1 MEDILLNEIMPVVAL
16 RGLVVFPGDT
26 LHFEVGRKKSI
37 RALDK
42 AMRGKRLVFLVA
54 QKEVGIEEPS
64 LEDLYKVGV
73 VASIKQTVKMPNS
86 DHVRVTVEGL
96 YRGEIDELVSER
108 MFLSATIKKRKEP
121 KIREEEKD
129 YLQALVR
136 KVKDEFEVYANIAPR
151 IAPDLMLKVID
162 EKDPSRLADYIAGNI
177 MLEYE
182 QRYYILSCLNVVER
196 LIKVCVM
203 LERESQLL
211 ALEEK
216 IQNKVS
222 EQINQNQ
229 KEFYLRE
236 QLKAISQELN
246 DDVGSEDELREY
258 RDKILSLKLDKK
270 FEDKLLRECT
280 RLERMSLSSPEA
292 NVSRTYLDTVLNLPW
307 NVYTE
312 DRLDLS
318 YARKVLDDEHYGMEK
333 VKKRI
338 IEALAVRK
346 LNPDITGQIICL
358 VGPPG
363 VGKTSIAS
371 SIAKAMGRKYVRI
384 SLGGVRDEAEIRG
397 HRKTYIGAM
406 PGRIISAI
414 NMAKSSN
421 PLMLLDEIDKVGT
434 DHKGDPASALLEA
447 LDSEQNNAFCDHY
460 VEIPFDLSKVLF
472 ITTANDVSTIPA
484 PLLDRMEVIELS
496 SYTAE
501 EKFNIAKKHLAP
513 KQRKKHG
520 LNGNMLRISD
530 TALKEII
537 SSYTKEAGVRK
548 LERQISSLCRK
559 AAMYFDENQKCL
571 FVKGKNLEE
580 ILGSKKYKQNNN
592 NLKDEIG
599 VVNGL
604 AWTAVGGEMLQV
616 EVAIMDGTGKLEL
629 TGSLGD
635 VMKESAK
642 AALSYIRSHADE
654 YNIEKEFYKTKD
666 IHIHVPEG
674 AVPKDGPSAGVTM
687 ATALVSALTKRKVD
701 RFVAMTGE
709 ISLTGKVMTIGG
721 LREKSMAAYINSIKR
736 VLIPEGNVADLD
748 EVADCVKENVEFIAV
763 DSLGEVFKY
772 ALVKQEDESIIKNEM
787 VELTGKKVEKNI
799 SSAMT
804 Q

>member
-1 MEDILLNEIMPVVAL
+1 MEDILLNETMPVVAL

-37 RALDK
+37 RALER

-54 QKEVGIEEPS
+54 QKEVGIEEPT

-86 DHVRVTVEGL
+86 DHIRVTVDGL
-96 YRGEIDELVSER
+96 YRGEISELLSER
-108 MFLSATIKKRKEP
+108 LFLNATIRKRREP
-121 KIREEEKD
+121 KIKDEEKD
-129 YLQALVR
+129 YLHALVR
-136 KVKDEFEVYANIAPR
+136 KVKDQFEIYANIAPR
-151 IAPDLMLKVID
+151 IAPDLILKVID
-162 EKDPSRLADYIAGNI
+162 EKDPSHLADYIAGNI

-196 LIKVCVM
+196 LLRLCVM

-216 IQNKVS
+216 IQNKVA

-236 QLKAISQELN
+236 QLRAISHELN
-246 DDVGSEDELREY
+246 EDVNPEEELAGY
-258 RDKILSLKLDKK
+258 KNKILSLKLDKK
-270 FEDKLLRECT
+270 FEDKLLRECA
-280 RLERMSLSSPEA
+280 RLEKMSQSSPEA

-307 NVYTE
+307 NVYTP
-312 DRLDLS
+312 DNLDLDN
-318 YARKVLDDEHYGMEK
+318 ARKVLDEDHYGMEK

-338 IEALAVRK
+338 IESLAVRK
-346 LNPDITGQIICL
+346 LNPEITGQIICL

-363 VGKTSIAS
+363 VGKTSIVS

-384 SLGGVRDEAEIRG
+384 SLGGIHDEAEIRG

-406 PGRIISAI
+406 PGRIISAV

-421 PLMLLDEIDKVGT
+421 PLMLLDEIDKLGT
-434 DHKGDPASALLEA
+434 DYKGDPASALLEA
-447 LDSEQNNAFCDHY
+447 LDAEQNNAFCDHY

-496 SYTAE
+496 SYTSE
-501 EKFNIAKKHLAP
+501 EKFNIAKKHLVP

-530 TALKEII
+530 SALKDII
-537 SSYTKEAGVRK
+537 TYYTKEAGVRK

-559 AAMYFDENQKCL
+559 AAIYFDQNQKCF
-571 FVKGKNLEE
+571 FVKSKNLEE
-580 ILGSKKYKQNNN
+580 ILGPRKYKQNNN

-616 EVAIMDGTGKLEL
+616 EVVIMDGTGKLEL

-654 YNIEKEFYKTKD
+654 YNIEKDFYKTKD

-687 ATALVSALTKRKVD
+687 ATALISAFTKRKVD

-721 LREKSMAAYINSIKR
+721 LREKSMAAYLNSIKR
-736 VLIPEGNVADLD
+736 VLIPEGNVADLE
-748 EVADCVKENVEFIAV
+748 EVADCVKEEIEFISV
-763 DSLGEVFKY
+763 DCLEEVFRY
-772 ALVKQEDESIIKNEM
+772 ALIKQEDEKIIKTEM
-787 VELTGKKVEKNI
+787 IDIVAEKAEGNV
-799 SSAMT
+799 SSAVA

>member
-1 MEDILLNEIMPVVAL
+1 
-16 RGLVVFPGDT
+16 
-26 LHFEVGRKKSI
+26 
-37 RALDK
+37 
-42 AMRGKRLVFLVA
+42 
-54 QKEVGIEEPS
+54 
-64 LEDLYKVGV
+64 
-73 VASIKQTVKMPNS
+73 
-86 DHVRVTVEGL
+86 
-96 YRGEIDELVSER
+96 
-108 MFLSATIKKRKEP
+108 
-121 KIREEEKD
+121 
-129 YLQALVR
+129 
-136 KVKDEFEVYANIAPR
+136 
-151 IAPDLMLKVID
+151 
-162 EKDPSRLADYIAGNI
+162 
-177 MLEYE
+177 
-182 QRYYILSCLNVVER
+182 
-196 LIKVCVM
+196 
-203 LERESQLL
+203 
-211 ALEEK
+211 
-216 IQNKVS
+216 
-222 EQINQNQ
+222 
-229 KEFYLRE
+229 
-236 QLKAISQELN
+236 
-246 DDVGSEDELREY
+246 
-258 RDKILSLKLDKK
+258 
-270 FEDKLLRECT
+270 
-280 RLERMSLSSPEA
+280 
-292 NVSRTYLDTVLNLPW
+292 
-307 NVYTE
+307 
-312 DRLDLS
+312 
-318 YARKVLDDEHYGMEK
+318 
-333 VKKRI
+333 
-338 IEALAVRK
+338 
-346 LNPDITGQIICL
+346 
-358 VGPPG
+358 
-363 VGKTSIAS
+363 
-371 SIAKAMGRKYVRI
+371 
-384 SLGGVRDEAEIRG
+384 
-397 HRKTYIGAM
+397 M

-530 TALKEII
+530 MALKEII

-580 ILGSKKYKQNNN
+580 ILGPKKYKQNNN

>member
-1 MEDILLNEIMPVVAL
+1 MEDILLNETMPVVAL

-37 RALDK
+37 RALER

-54 QKEVGIEEPS
+54 QKEVGIEEPT

-86 DHVRVTVEGL
+86 DHIRVTVDGL
-96 YRGEIDELVSER
+96 YRGEISELLSER
-108 MFLSATIKKRKEP
+108 LFLNATIRKRREP
-121 KIREEEKD
+121 KIKDEEKD
-129 YLQALVR
+129 YLHALVR
-136 KVKDEFEVYANIAPR
+136 KVKDQFEIYANIAPR
-151 IAPDLMLKVID
+151 IAPDLILKVID
-162 EKDPSRLADYIAGNI
+162 EKDPSHLADYIAGNI

-196 LIKVCVM
+196 LLRLCVM

-216 IQNKVS
+216 IQNKVA

-236 QLKAISQELN
+236 QLRAISHELN
-246 DDVGSEDELREY
+246 EDVNPEEELAGY
-258 RDKILSLKLDKK
+258 KNKILSLKLDKK
-270 FEDKLLRECT
+270 FEDKLLRECA
-280 RLERMSLSSPEA
+280 RLEKMSQSSPEA

-307 NVYTE
+307 NVYTP
-312 DRLDLS
+312 DNLDLDN
-318 YARKVLDDEHYGMEK
+318 ARKVLDEDHYGMEK

-338 IEALAVRK
+338 IESLAVRK
-346 LNPDITGQIICL
+346 LNPEITGQIICL

-363 VGKTSIAS
+363 VGKTSIVS

-384 SLGGVRDEAEIRG
+384 SLGGIHDEAEIRG

-406 PGRIISAI
+406 PGRIISAV

-421 PLMLLDEIDKVGT
+421 PLMLLDEIDKLGT
-434 DHKGDPASALLEA
+434 DYKGDPASALLEA
-447 LDSEQNNAFCDHY
+447 LDAEQNNAFCDHY

-496 SYTAE
+496 SYTSE
-501 EKFNIAKKHLAP
+501 EKFNIAKKHLVP

-530 TALKEII
+530 SALKDII
-537 SSYTKEAGVRK
+537 TYYTKEAGVRK

-559 AAMYFDENQKCL
+559 AAIYFDENQKCL
-571 FVKGKNLEE
+571 FVKSKNLEE
-580 ILGSKKYKQNNN
+580 ILGPRKYKQNNN

-616 EVAIMDGTGKLEL
+616 EVVIMDGTGKLEL

-654 YNIEKEFYKTKD
+654 YNIEKDFYKTKD

-687 ATALVSALTKRKVD
+687 ATALISAFTKRKVD

-721 LREKSMAAYINSIKR
+721 LREKSMAAYLNSIKR
-736 VLIPEGNVADLD
+736 VLIPEGNVADLE
-748 EVADCVKENVEFIAV
+748 EVADCVKEEIEFISV
-763 DSLGEVFKY
+763 DCLEEVFRY
-772 ALVKQEDESIIKNEM
+772 ALIKQEDEKIIKTEM
-787 VELTGKKVEKNI
+787 IDIVAEKAEGNV
-799 SSAMT
+799 SSAVA

>member
-530 TALKEII
+530 MALKEII

-736 VLIPEGNVADLD
+736 VLIPEGNAADLE

>member
-434 DHKGDPASALLEA
+434 DHKGDPASVLLEA

-472 ITTANDVSTIPA
+472 ITTANDVSTIPV

-530 TALKEII
+530 MALKEII

-772 ALVKQEDESIIKNEM
+772 ALIKQEDESIIKNEM

>member
-748 EVADCVKENVEFIAV
+748 EVADCVKENVEFIVV
-763 DSLGEVFKY
+763 DSLEEVFKY
-772 ALVKQEDESIIKNEM
+772 ALIKQEDESIIKNEM

>member
-1 MEDILLNEIMPVVAL
+1 
-16 RGLVVFPGDT
+16 
-26 LHFEVGRKKSI
+26 
-37 RALDK
+37 
-42 AMRGKRLVFLVA
+42 
-54 QKEVGIEEPS
+54 
-64 LEDLYKVGV
+64 
-73 VASIKQTVKMPNS
+73 
-86 DHVRVTVEGL
+86 
-96 YRGEIDELVSER
+96 
-108 MFLSATIKKRKEP
+108 
-121 KIREEEKD
+121 
-129 YLQALVR
+129 
-136 KVKDEFEVYANIAPR
+136 
-151 IAPDLMLKVID
+151 
-162 EKDPSRLADYIAGNI
+162 
-177 MLEYE
+177 
-182 QRYYILSCLNVVER
+182 
-196 LIKVCVM
+196 M

-537 SSYTKEAGVRK
+537 SS
-548 LERQISSLCRK
+548 
-559 AAMYFDENQKCL
+559 
-571 FVKGKNLEE
+571 
-580 ILGSKKYKQNNN
+580 
-592 NLKDEIG
+592 
-599 VVNGL
+599 
-604 AWTAVGGEMLQV
+604 
-616 EVAIMDGTGKLEL
+616 
-629 TGSLGD
+629 
-635 VMKESAK
+635 
-642 AALSYIRSHADE
+642 
-654 YNIEKEFYKTKD
+654 
-666 IHIHVPEG
+666 
-674 AVPKDGPSAGVTM
+674 
-687 ATALVSALTKRKVD
+687 
-701 RFVAMTGE
+701 
-709 ISLTGKVMTIGG
+709 
-721 LREKSMAAYINSIKR
+721 
-736 VLIPEGNVADLD
+736 
-748 EVADCVKENVEFIAV
+748 
-763 DSLGEVFKY
+763 
-772 ALVKQEDESIIKNEM
+772 
-787 VELTGKKVEKNI
+787 
-799 SSAMT
+799 
-804 Q
+804 

>member
-1 MEDILLNEIMPVVAL
+1 MEDILLNETMPVVAL

-37 RALDK
+37 RALER

-54 QKEVGIEEPS
+54 QKEVGIEEPT

-86 DHVRVTVEGL
+86 DHIRVTVDGL
-96 YRGEIDELVSER
+96 YRGEISELLSER
-108 MFLSATIKKRKEP
+108 LFLNAIIRKRREP
-121 KIREEEKD
+121 KIKDEEKD
-129 YLQALVR
+129 YLHALVR
-136 KVKDEFEVYANIAPR
+136 KVKDQFEIYANIAPR
-151 IAPDLMLKVID
+151 IAPDLILKVID
-162 EKDPSRLADYIAGNI
+162 EKDPSHLADYIAGNI

-182 QRYYILSCLNVVER
+182 QRYYILSCLNVIER
-196 LIKVCVM
+196 LLRLCVM

-216 IQNKVS
+216 IQNKVA

-236 QLKAISQELN
+236 QLRAISHELN
-246 DDVGSEDELREY
+246 EDVNPEEELAGY
-258 RDKILSLKLDKK
+258 KNKILSLKLDKK

-280 RLERMSLSSPEA
+280 RLEKMSQSSPEA

-307 NVYTE
+307 NVYTP
-312 DRLDLS
+312 DNLDLDN
-318 YARKVLDDEHYGMEK
+318 ARKVLDEDHYGMEK

-338 IEALAVRK
+338 IESLAVRK
-346 LNPDITGQIICL
+346 LNPEITGQIICL

-363 VGKTSIAS
+363 VGKTSIVS

-384 SLGGVRDEAEIRG
+384 SLGGIHDEAEIRG

-406 PGRIISAI
+406 PGRIISAV

-421 PLMLLDEIDKVGT
+421 PLMLLDEIDKLGT
-434 DHKGDPASALLEA
+434 DYKGDPASALLEA
-447 LDSEQNNAFCDHY
+447 LDAEQNNAFCDHY

-496 SYTAE
+496 SYTSE
-501 EKFNIAKKHLAP
+501 EKFNIAKKHLVP

-530 TALKEII
+530 SALKDII
-537 SSYTKEAGVRK
+537 TYYTKEAGVRK

-559 AAMYFDENQKCL
+559 AAIYFDENQKCL
-571 FVKGKNLEE
+571 FVKSKNLEE
-580 ILGSKKYKQNNN
+580 ILGPRKYKQNNN

-654 YNIEKEFYKTKD
+654 YNIEKDFYKTKD

-687 ATALVSALTKRKVD
+687 ATALISAFTKRKVD

-721 LREKSMAAYINSIKR
+721 LREKSMAAYLNSIKR
-736 VLIPEGNVADLD
+736 VLIPEGNVADLE
-748 EVADCVKENVEFIAV
+748 EVADCVKEEIEFISV
-763 DSLGEVFKY
+763 DCLEEVFRY
-772 ALVKQEDESIIKNEM
+772 ALIKQEDEKIIKTEM
-787 VELTGKKVEKNI
+787 IDIVAEKAEGNV
-799 SSAMT
+799 SSAVA

>member
-580 ILGSKKYKQNNN
+580 ILGPKKYKQNNN

-772 ALVKQEDESIIKNEM
+772 ALIKQEDESIIKNEM

>member
-530 TALKEII
+530 MALKEII